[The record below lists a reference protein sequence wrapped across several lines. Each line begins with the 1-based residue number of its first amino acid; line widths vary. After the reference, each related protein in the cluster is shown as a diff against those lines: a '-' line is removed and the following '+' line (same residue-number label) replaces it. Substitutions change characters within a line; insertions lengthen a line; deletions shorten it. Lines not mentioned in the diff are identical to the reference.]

1 MSSFDFFLQKPN
13 NIVLVKKKKKTK
25 FLYANICADEG

>member
-13 NIVLVKKKKKTK
+13 NIVLVKKKKTK